1 MTGYLDL
8 SELLTIAARVQGGS
22 EAAVRDY
29 GLIEAALARPQ
40 ASVFGADAYPTF
52 HEKAAALLHSLAR
65 NHALI
70 DGNKRTAWV
79 ATRIF
84 YAVNDLE
91 LRPPDVDSA
100 ESLVLAVARGE
111 MDVPAIAKSF
121 ALWSTR

>member
-1 MTGYLDL
+1 MTEYLDL
-8 SELLTIAARVQGGS
+8 SELLIIAARVQGGS

-84 YAVNDLE
+84 HAVNELE